1 MIKERW
7 ERKRQAHEKAKAG
20 ARASRSTTRPARSV
34 HGRLWTAN
42 ARKIS
47 TSRKAS
53 GERVEPA

>member
-42 ARKIS
+42 AQDDFDLKEGLR
-47 TSRKAS
+47 
-53 GERVEPA
+53 